1 MPRVKGSHYA
11 SGMCHLHLSNCGTSS
26 RCPHFR
32 VSHTQRN
39 SVHPAVPL
47 TPEYSVP
54 KSDTTA
60 RTLIRTSRMSP
71 TLPTIPRHIQLG
83 NVIQMP
89 LESLLKKLDHRQQLS
104 RPGKGDTV
112 SVCTY
117 GESVSVAKT
126 KWLGYLAHRFR
137 ARGNPVYTWTSAAVH
152 VT

>member
-1 MPRVKGSHYA
+1 MPQACATSTCLTVARVHSVLTLE
-11 SGMCHLHLSNCGTSS
+11 SVTLRGTQ
-26 RCPHFR
+26 F
-32 VSHTQRN
+32 TQQTAE
-39 SVHPAVPL
+39 HVPL

-54 KSDTTA
+54 KSDTTE

-89 LESLLKKLDHRQQLS
+89 LEALLKKLDHRQQLS